1 MSETE
6 DKTSTLI
13 QSIGKGMADSVAP
26 GWARLELRVSGAG
39 GMTDSRLTVVAPDNT
54 EDRTQSL
61 AKQARRVVATL
72 RKTMFQPGNGT
83 WYNATF
89 ILTAEGILEAE
100 YDYDTRPFDGL
111 ADDDL
116 LRDDQRMWPRDPG
129 NLPDWHPSR
138 A

>member
-1 MSETE
+1 MGETE

-13 QSIGKGMADSVAP
+13 QSIGRGMADSVPP

-39 GMTDSRLTVVAPDNT
+39 GMTDSRLTVVASDTT
-54 EDRTQSL
+54 EDRTPTL
-61 AKQARRVVATL
+61 VKQARRAVATL

-89 ILTAEGILEAE
+89 IITPEGNLEAE
-100 YDYDTRPFDGL
+100 YDYDTRPFDGF
-111 ADDDL
+111 AHDDL
-116 LRDDQRMWPRDPG
+116 LKDDQRMWPRSPG
-129 NLPDWHPSR
+129 NLPDWHPAR